1 MKLKQIKL
9 AGFKSFVDPTS
20 IKFNEKLGAIVG
32 PNGCGKSNIAE
43 AVKWVLGSSSAKEL
57 RGSTM
62 DDVIFYGSETRQ
74 AVSRANVE
82 LIFDN
87 TENRA
92 PEEWAKYSEISV
104 KRIIEKEKGSTY
116 LINNTVVRR
125 KDVADLFLGTG
136 LGARGYAIIAQNSI
150 TQIVE
155 AKPEDLRGFLEEA
168 AGVSKY
174 KERRKET
181 EFRLRDTKENL
192 SRVQDLIQEIKLQ
205 ATKLKSQAE
214 TANRYHKQQESL
226 KFNQAQ
232 VWALKKKITN
242 ESWETIKKKI
252 EGQTLEL
259 DQFTSKLR
267 EIESLVELARQDH
280 SETTDE
286 ISTVQAKFYEVNSVV
301 SNAENALNNIK
312 NNIERLSKSQ
322 ANSRQKIEELTLLE
336 NELNIQLNKNIKNI
350 EVESNRLENHIKN
363 NSEKKETFTSLD
375 EKLKELLAKIEKA
388 RNEKDLK
395 SKELHQELLAKI
407 EKARNEKDLKS
418 KELHQELLAKIEK
431 ARNDKD
437 LKSKEL
443 QETEIRI
450 SSLKDFINEDKS
462 PRNIDSWLAS
472 AGINKNQP
480 ILDQIEINDGWD
492 TAFGYFLENH
502 LHAYESS
509 NFDIDKLNERP
520 NKSIILIDKNTEKNL
535 VKTNEKLISATS
547 VINAKSININNSLN
561 EWLFNVYLSDKDKI
575 NDHRKI
581 LKYGDILI
589 LKNGD
594 IYGKTY
600 QIIRS
605 KNGTNINI
613 LARKKQLDEL
623 MINLPVIKKS
633 FEKAAQELNQIQE
646 ESKIKEEEFANHAAQ
661 ELNQIQEESKI
672 KEEEFANHAAQEL
685 NQIQEES
692 KIKEEEFANERHKLF
707 ESDKLKQEIEFN
719 IKLSTNKNDD
729 LSEKIQNIDNEKNDL
744 NKIIEDSI
752 IQLKDNSIESF
763 ESDLKI
769 KIAEKQ
775 KAEGDLTLIREK
787 LTTKEDNLKNL
798 ESSRLEKQ
806 HSLSPL
812 QESLQEIK
820 IEEREVKV
828 FFEQCCNELDKSSLN
843 EEELLNKLSAED
855 NIDTIEERCIKITE
869 KIEKLGPVN
878 LAAIDELDVIEK
890 RESYLQKQMDD
901 LVEASNTLE
910 QAIKKID
917 IETREKLAITYKT
930 VNDNFNLYFQKLFG
944 GGRAKLELIG
954 EQILDSGFQVVA
966 QPPGLKNT
974 TVVNL
979 SGGQKAL
986 TGIALVFAL
995 FKLNPAPF
1003 CIMDEVDAPL
1013 SEGNVDIFCDIVKTM
1028 SESTQIILVT
1038 HQKLTMEMTDQL
1050 IGVTSAEKGVS
1061 RIVEVNLQDVEKV
1074 EVTN

>member
-9 AGFKSFVDPTS
+9 AGFKSFVDPTT
-20 IKFNEKLGAIVG
+20 IKFNDKLSAIVG
-32 PNGCGKSNIAE
+32 PNGCGKSNVAE

-92 PEEWAKYSEISV
+92 PEEWAKYAEISV

-136 LGARGYAIIAQNSI
+136 LGSRGYAIIAQNSI

-192 SRVQDLIQEIKLQ
+192 SRVQDLIHEIKLQ

-214 TANRYHKQQESL
+214 TANRYHKQQENL

-232 VWALKKKITN
+232 VWALKKRITN
-242 ESWETIKKKI
+242 ESWELIKKKI
-252 EGQTLEL
+252 EDQTLEL
-259 DQFTSKLR
+259 DQFTAKLR
-267 EIESLVELARQDH
+267 EIESSVELARQGH
-280 SETTDE
+280 IKTSDE
-286 ISTVQAKFYEVNSVV
+286 INTVQAKFYEVNSIV

-322 ANSRQKIEELTLLE
+322 ADSKQKIEELTLLE
-336 NELNIQLNKNIKNI
+336 DQLNIEAKENKEKN
-350 EVESNRLENHIKN
+350 ETESNRLESQTKLNA
-363 NSEKKETFTSLD
+363 EKKEIFNSLD
-375 EKLKELLAKIEKA
+375 EKRKESL
-388 RNEKDLK
+388 
-395 SKELHQELLAKI
+395 S
-407 EKARNEKDLKS
+407 
-418 KELHQELLAKIEK
+418 KIEK
-431 ARNDKD
+431 ARNDRDVKSKELHEESLSKIEKARND
-437 LKSKEL
+437 RDVKSKEL

-450 SSLKDFINEDKS
+450 SSLNDFINEDKS
-462 PRNIDSWLAS
+462 AANIDSWLNTS
-472 AGINKNQP
+472 GIEKNQP
-480 ILDQIEINDGWD
+480 IIDQINIKDGWD
-492 TAFGYFLENH
+492 TAFGYFLEDH
-502 LHAYESS
+502 IHAYEVT
-509 NFDIDKLNERP
+509 NFDIKALSERP
-520 NKSIILIDKNTEKNL
+520 NKSIILINKNSHEALFKY
-535 VKTNEKLISATS
+535 KEKLINAAS
-547 VINAKSININNSLN
+547 VVNAKDNHVSNSLN
-561 EWLFNVYLSDKDKI
+561 EWLCNVYLSDELQVDA
-575 NDHRKI
+575 HREVMS
-581 LKYGDILI
+581 YGDMLI
-589 LKNGD
+589 FKNGD

-605 KNGTNINI
+605 KNGANVNV

-623 MINLPVIKKS
+623 SSNLPLIKKS
-633 FEKAAQELNQIQE
+633 FEKANEELNQIQE
-646 ESKIKEEEFANHAAQ
+646 ESKLKEET
-661 ELNQIQEESKI
+661 
-672 KEEEFANHAAQEL
+672 
-685 NQIQEES
+685 
-692 KIKEEEFANERHKLF
+692 FANERNELF

-719 IKLSTNKNDD
+719 IKLATNKSND
-729 LSEKIQNIDNEKNDL
+729 LSEKIKSINNEKSNL
-744 NKIIEDSI
+744 EKIIDDTI

-769 KIAEKQ
+769 KIAEKE
-775 KAEGDLTLIREK
+775 KAEVDLTAIREV
-787 LTTKEDNLKNL
+787 LTTKEEKLKTL

-806 HSLSPL
+806 HSLTPL
-812 QESLQEIK
+812 QEGLQNIK
-820 IEEREVKV
+820 IEEREAKII
-828 FFEQCCNELDKSSLN
+828 FEQCCNELIKSSLN
-843 EEELLNKLSAED
+843 EDELLNKLSVED
-855 NIDTIEERCIKITE
+855 SVEDIEEKCIKISE
-869 KIEKLGPVN
+869 KIERLGPVN
-878 LAAIDELDVIEK
+878 LAAIEELDVIEK
-890 RESYLQKQMDD
+890 REGYLQKQMDD
-901 LVEASNTLE
+901 LTEASNTLE
-910 QAIKKID
+910 QAIRKID
-917 IETREKLAITYKT
+917 IETREKLATTYNT
-930 VNDNFNLYFQKLFG
+930 VNENFNFYFQKLFG
-944 GGRAKLELIG
+944 GGHAKLELLG

-1013 SEGNVDIFCDIVKTM
+1013 SDGNVDIFCDIVKTM

-1038 HQKLTMEMTDQL
+1038 HQKPTMEMTDQL

-1061 RIVEVNLQDVEKV
+1061 RIVEVSLQDVEKV

>member
-1 MKLKQIKL
+1 MKLKQIKI
-9 AGFKSFVDPTS
+9 AGFKSFVDPTT
-20 IKFNEKLGAIVG
+20 IKFNDKLSAIVG
-32 PNGCGKSNIAE
+32 PNGCGKSNVAE

-92 PEEWAKYSEISV
+92 PEEWAKYAEISV

-136 LGARGYAIIAQNSI
+136 LGGRGYAIIAQNSI

-192 SRVQDLIQEIKLQ
+192 SRVQDLIHEIKLQ

-214 TANRYHKQQESL
+214 TASRYHKQQENL

-232 VWALKKKITN
+232 VWALKKRTTN
-242 ESWETIKKKI
+242 TSWELIKKKI
-252 EGQTLEL
+252 ENQTLEL
-259 DQFTSKLR
+259 DQFTAKLR
-267 EIESLVELARQDH
+267 EIESSVELARQEH
-280 SETTDE
+280 SQTTDE
-286 ISTVQAKFYEVNSVV
+286 INTVQAKFYEVNSIV

-312 NNIERLSKSQ
+312 NNIERLTKSQ
-322 ANSRQKIEELTLLE
+322 ADSRQKIEELKLLE
-336 NELNIQLNKNIKNI
+336 GELIIETKGNKEKL
-350 EVESNRLENHIKN
+350 EAESNRLENQTKINTEKREAFN
-363 NSEKKETFTSLD
+363 NLD
-375 EKLKELLAKIEKA
+375 EKRKESLSKIEKA
-388 RNEKDLK
+388 RNERDLK
-395 SKELHQELLAKI
+395 SKELQEESLSKI
-407 EKARNEKDLKS
+407 EKARNE
-418 KELHQELLAKIEK
+418 
-431 ARNDKD
+431 RD

-450 SSLKDFINEDKS
+450 SSLNDFINEDKDAA
-462 PRNIDSWLAS
+462 NIDSWLNTS
-472 AGINKNQP
+472 AIEKNQP
-480 ILDQIEINDGWD
+480 IIDQINIKEGWD
-492 TAFGYFLENH
+492 TAFGYFLEEH
-502 LHAYESS
+502 IHAYEVT
-509 NFDIDKLNERP
+509 NFDINILKERP
-520 NKSIILIDKNTEKNL
+520 NKSIILINKNSQENSFKF
-535 VKTNEKLISATS
+535 NEKLISATS
-547 VINAKSININNSLN
+547 VVNAKDNHITNSLS
-561 EWLFNVYLSDKDKI
+561 EWLCNVYLSDQSKVAA
-575 NDHRKI
+575 HREVMNC
-581 LKYGDILI
+581 GDILI
-589 LKNGD
+589 FKNGD

-605 KNGTNINI
+605 KNGANINV

-623 MINLPVIKKS
+623 SSNLPLIKKS
-633 FEKAAQELNQIQE
+633 FEKANDELSQIQE
-646 ESKIKEEEFANHAAQ
+646 ESKLKEEGFAKQAND
-661 ELNQIQEESKI
+661 ELSQIQEESK
-672 KEEEFANHAAQEL
+672 
-685 NQIQEES
+685 S
-692 KIKEEEFANERHKLF
+692 KEEEFANERNNLF

-719 IKLSTNKNDD
+719 IKLSTNKSRD
-729 LSEKIQNIDNEKNDL
+729 LSEKIKNINSEKMDL
-744 NKIIEDSI
+744 EKIIEDTSA
-752 IQLKDNSIESF
+752 QLKDNSIESF

-769 KIAEKQ
+769 KIAEKE
-775 KAEGDLTLIREK
+775 KAEEDLTAIREV
-787 LTTKEDNLKNL
+787 LTTKEEKLKTL

-812 QESLQEIK
+812 QEGLQEIK
-820 IEEREVKV
+820 IEEREAKII
-828 FFEQCCNELDKSSLN
+828 FEQCCNELEKSSLN
-843 EEELLNKLSAED
+843 EDELLNKLSAED
-855 NIDTIEERCIKITE
+855 SIEDIEEKCIKISE
-869 KIEKLGPVN
+869 KIERLGPVN
-878 LAAIDELDVIEK
+878 LAAIEELDVIEK
-890 RESYLQKQMDD
+890 REGYLQKQMDD
-901 LVEASNTLE
+901 LIEASNTLE
-910 QAIKKID
+910 QAIRKID
-917 IETREKLAITYKT
+917 IETREKLAVTYNT
-930 VNDNFNLYFQKLFG
+930 VNENFNFYFQKLFG
-944 GGRAKLELIG
+944 GGRAQLELIG

-1013 SEGNVDIFCDIVKTM
+1013 SDGNVDLFCDIVKTM

-1038 HQKLTMEMTDQL
+1038 HQKPTMEMTDQL

>member
-1 MKLKQIKL
+1 LKLKQIKI
-9 AGFKSFVDPTS
+9 AGFKSFVDPTT
-20 IKFNEKLGAIVG
+20 IKFNDKLSAIVG
-32 PNGCGKSNIAE
+32 PNGCGKSNVAE

-92 PEEWAKYSEISV
+92 PEEWAKYAEISV

-136 LGARGYAIIAQNSI
+136 LGGRGYAIIAQNSI

-192 SRVQDLIQEIKLQ
+192 SRVQDLIHEIKLQ

-214 TANRYHKQQESL
+214 TASRYHKQQENL

-232 VWALKKKITN
+232 VWALKKRTTN
-242 ESWETIKKKI
+242 TSWELIKKKI
-252 EGQTLEL
+252 ENQTLEL
-259 DQFTSKLR
+259 DQFTAKLR
-267 EIESLVELARQDH
+267 EIESSVELARQEH
-280 SETTDE
+280 SQTTDE
-286 ISTVQAKFYEVNSVV
+286 INTVQAKFYEVNSIV

-312 NNIERLSKSQ
+312 NNIERLTKSQ
-322 ANSRQKIEELTLLE
+322 ADSRQKIEELKLLE
-336 NELNIQLNKNIKNI
+336 DELIIETKENEEKLQA
-350 EVESNRLENHIKN
+350 ESNRLENQTKIN
-363 NSEKKETFTSLD
+363 TEKREAFNSLD
-375 EKLKELLAKIEKA
+375 EKRKESLSKIEKA
-388 RNEKDLK
+388 RNERDLK
-395 SKELHQELLAKI
+395 SKELQEESLSKI
-407 EKARNEKDLKS
+407 EKARNE
-418 KELHQELLAKIEK
+418 
-431 ARNDKD
+431 RD

-450 SSLKDFINEDKS
+450 SSLNDFINEDKDAA
-462 PRNIDSWLAS
+462 NIDSWLNTS
-472 AGINKNQP
+472 AIEKNQP
-480 ILDQIEINDGWD
+480 IIDQINIKEGWD
-492 TAFGYFLENH
+492 TAFGYFLEEH
-502 LHAYESS
+502 IHAYEVT
-509 NFDIDKLNERP
+509 NFDINILKERP
-520 NKSIILIDKNTEKNL
+520 NKSIILINKNSQENSFKF
-535 VKTNEKLISATS
+535 NEKLISATS
-547 VINAKSININNSLN
+547 VVNAKDNHITNSLS
-561 EWLFNVYLSDKDKI
+561 EWLCNVYLSDQSKVAA
-575 NDHRKI
+575 HREVMNC
-581 LKYGDILI
+581 GDILI
-589 LKNGD
+589 FKNGD

-605 KNGTNINI
+605 KNGANINV

-623 MINLPVIKKS
+623 SSNLPLIKKS
-633 FEKAAQELNQIQE
+633 FEKANDELSQIQE
-646 ESKIKEEEFANHAAQ
+646 ESKLKEEGFAKQAND
-661 ELNQIQEESKI
+661 ELSQIQEESKL
-672 KEEEFANHAAQEL
+672 KEEGFAKQANDEL
-685 NQIQEES
+685 SQIQEES
-692 KIKEEEFANERHKLF
+692 KSKEEEFANERNNLF

-719 IKLSTNKNDD
+719 IKLSTNKSRD
-729 LSEKIQNIDNEKNDL
+729 LSEKIKNINSEKMDL
-744 NKIIEDSI
+744 EKIIEDTSA
-752 IQLKDNSIESF
+752 QLKDNSIESF

-769 KIAEKQ
+769 KIAEKE
-775 KAEGDLTLIREK
+775 KAEEDLTAIREV
-787 LTTKEDNLKNL
+787 LTTKEEKLKTL

-812 QESLQEIK
+812 QEGLQEIK
-820 IEEREVKV
+820 IEEREAKII
-828 FFEQCCNELDKSSLN
+828 FEQCCNELEKSSLN
-843 EEELLNKLSAED
+843 EDELLNKLSAED
-855 NIDTIEERCIKITE
+855 SIEDIEEKCIKISE
-869 KIEKLGPVN
+869 KIERLGPVN
-878 LAAIDELDVIEK
+878 LAAIEELDVIEK
-890 RESYLQKQMDD
+890 REGYLQKQMDD
-901 LVEASNTLE
+901 LIEASNTLE
-910 QAIKKID
+910 QAIRKID
-917 IETREKLAITYKT
+917 IETREKLAVTYNT
-930 VNDNFNLYFQKLFG
+930 VNENFNFYFQKLFG
-944 GGRAKLELIG
+944 GGRAQLELIG

-1013 SEGNVDIFCDIVKTM
+1013 SDGNVDLFCDIVKTM

-1038 HQKLTMEMTDQL
+1038 HQKPTMEMTDQL

>member
-1 MKLKQIKL
+1 MKLKQIKI
-9 AGFKSFVDPTS
+9 AGFKSFVDPTT
-20 IKFNEKLGAIVG
+20 IKFNDKLSAIVG
-32 PNGCGKSNIAE
+32 PNGCGKSNVAE

-92 PEEWAKYSEISV
+92 PEEWAKYAEISV

-136 LGARGYAIIAQNSI
+136 LGGRGYAIIAQNSI

-192 SRVQDLIQEIKLQ
+192 SRVQDLIHEIKLQ

-214 TANRYHKQQESL
+214 TASRYHKQQENL

-232 VWALKKKITN
+232 VWALKKRTTN
-242 ESWETIKKKI
+242 TSWELIKKKI
-252 EGQTLEL
+252 ENQTLEL
-259 DQFTSKLR
+259 DQFTAKLR
-267 EIESLVELARQDH
+267 EIESSVELARQEH
-280 SETTDE
+280 SQTTDE
-286 ISTVQAKFYEVNSVV
+286 INTVQAKFYEVNSIV

-312 NNIERLSKSQ
+312 NNIERLTKSQ
-322 ANSRQKIEELTLLE
+322 ADSRQKIEELKLLE
-336 NELNIQLNKNIKNI
+336 DELIIETKENEEKLQA
-350 EVESNRLENHIKN
+350 ESNRLENQTKIN
-363 NSEKKETFTSLD
+363 TEKREAFNSLD
-375 EKLKELLAKIEKA
+375 EKRKESLSKIEKA
-388 RNEKDLK
+388 RNERDLK
-395 SKELHQELLAKI
+395 SKELQEESLSKI
-407 EKARNEKDLKS
+407 EKARNE
-418 KELHQELLAKIEK
+418 
-431 ARNDKD
+431 RD

-450 SSLKDFINEDKS
+450 SSLNDFINEDKDAA
-462 PRNIDSWLAS
+462 NIDSWLNTS
-472 AGINKNQP
+472 AIEKNQP
-480 ILDQIEINDGWD
+480 IIDQINIKEGWD
-492 TAFGYFLENH
+492 TAFGYFLEEH
-502 LHAYESS
+502 IHAYEVT
-509 NFDIDKLNERP
+509 NFDINILKERP
-520 NKSIILIDKNTEKNL
+520 NKSIILINKNSQENSFKF
-535 VKTNEKLISATS
+535 NEKLISATS
-547 VINAKSININNSLN
+547 VVNAKDNHITNSLS
-561 EWLFNVYLSDKDKI
+561 EWLCNVYLSDQSKVAA
-575 NDHRKI
+575 HREVMNC
-581 LKYGDILI
+581 GDILI
-589 LKNGD
+589 FKNGD

-605 KNGTNINI
+605 KNGANINV

-623 MINLPVIKKS
+623 SSNLPLIKKS
-633 FEKAAQELNQIQE
+633 FEKANDELSQIQE
-646 ESKIKEEEFANHAAQ
+646 ESKLKEEGFAKQAND
-661 ELNQIQEESKI
+661 ELSQIQEESK
-672 KEEEFANHAAQEL
+672 
-685 NQIQEES
+685 S
-692 KIKEEEFANERHKLF
+692 KEEEFANERNNLF

-719 IKLSTNKNDD
+719 IKLSTNKSRD
-729 LSEKIQNIDNEKNDL
+729 LSEKIKNINSEKMDL
-744 NKIIEDSI
+744 EKIIEDTSA
-752 IQLKDNSIESF
+752 QLKDNSIESF

-769 KIAEKQ
+769 KIAEKE
-775 KAEGDLTLIREK
+775 KAEEDLTAIREV
-787 LTTKEDNLKNL
+787 LTTKEEKLKTL

-812 QESLQEIK
+812 QEGLQEIK
-820 IEEREVKV
+820 IEEREAKII
-828 FFEQCCNELDKSSLN
+828 FEQCCNELEKSSLN
-843 EEELLNKLSAED
+843 EDELLNKLSAED
-855 NIDTIEERCIKITE
+855 SIEDIEEKCIKISE
-869 KIEKLGPVN
+869 KIERLGPVN
-878 LAAIDELDVIEK
+878 LAAIEELDVIEK
-890 RESYLQKQMDD
+890 REGYLQKQMDD
-901 LVEASNTLE
+901 LIEASNTLE
-910 QAIKKID
+910 QAIRKID
-917 IETREKLAITYKT
+917 IETREKLAVTYNT
-930 VNDNFNLYFQKLFG
+930 VNENFNFYFQKLFG
-944 GGRAKLELIG
+944 GGRAQLELIG

-1013 SEGNVDIFCDIVKTM
+1013 SDGNVDLFCDIVKTM

-1038 HQKLTMEMTDQL
+1038 HQKPTMEMTDQL

>member
-9 AGFKSFVDPTS
+9 AGFKSFVDPTT

-43 AVKWVLGSSSAKEL
+43 AVKWVLGSSSAKEM
-57 RGSTM
+57 RGATM

-74 AVSRANVE
+74 AISRANVE

-92 PEEWAKYSEISV
+92 PKEWAKYAEISV

-116 LINNTVVRR
+116 FINNTVVRR

-136 LGARGYAIIAQNSI
+136 LGNRGYAIIAQNSI

-192 SRVQDLIQEIKLQ
+192 SRVQDLIHEIKLQ

-214 TANRYHKQQESL
+214 TANRYHKQQENL

-232 VWALKKKITN
+232 VWALKKRMTN
-242 ESWETIKKKI
+242 EAWDVIKKKI

-259 DQFTSKLR
+259 DQFTAKLR
-267 EIESLVELARQDH
+267 EIEASVELARQDH
-280 SETTDE
+280 AKTTDE
-286 ISTVQAKFYEVNSVV
+286 INTVQAKFYEVNSIV

-322 ANSRQKIEELTLLE
+322 ADSGQKIEELTLLE
-336 NELNIQLNKNIKNI
+336 DELNIEIKENEGKI
-350 EVESNRLENHIKN
+350 EAESKRLENHTKLN
-363 NSEKKETFTSLD
+363 TEKKEIFNSLD
-375 EKLKELLAKIEKA
+375 EKLKESLSKIEKA
-388 RNEKDLK
+388 RNERDV
-395 SKELHQELLAKI
+395 
-407 EKARNEKDLKS
+407 KA
-418 KELHQELLAKIEK
+418 
-431 ARNDKD
+431 
-437 LKSKEL
+437 KEL

-450 SSLKDFINEDKS
+450 SSLNDFINEDKS
-462 PRNIDSWLAS
+462 SANIDSWLNT
-472 AGINKNQP
+472 AGIEKNQP
-480 ILDQIEINDGWD
+480 ILDQINIKDGWD
-492 TAFGYFLENH
+492 TAFGYFLEEYV
-502 LHAYESS
+502 HAYEST
-509 NFDIDKLNERP
+509 NFDINALNERP
-520 NKSIILIDKNTEKNL
+520 NKSIILIDKDSQENSFKS
-535 VKTNEKLISATS
+535 NEKLISATS
-547 VINAKSININNSLN
+547 VIKAKDIHISNSLN
-561 EWLFNVYLSDKDKI
+561 EWLCNVYLSDENKI
-575 NDHRKI
+575 NEHRKMMS
-581 LKYGDILI
+581 YGDMLI
-589 LKNGD
+589 FKNGD

-605 KNGTNINI
+605 KNGANVNV
-613 LARKKQLDEL
+613 LVRKKQLDEL
-623 MINLPVIKKS
+623 SSNLLSIKKS
-633 FEKAAQELNQIQE
+633 FEKANEELNQIQE
-646 ESKIKEEEFANHAAQ
+646 ESKLKEEEFANQANE
-661 ELNQIQEESKI
+661 ELNQIQEESKL
-672 KEEEFANHAAQEL
+672 KEEEFANQANEEL

-692 KIKEEEFANERHKLF
+692 KLKEEEFANKRNELF

-719 IKLSTNKNDD
+719 IKLSTNKSSD
-729 LSEKIQNIDNEKNDL
+729 LSEKIKNINNEKSDL
-744 NKIIEDSI
+744 EKIIEDTI
-752 IQLKDNSIESF
+752 VQLKDNSIEIF

-769 KIAEKQ
+769 KITEKE
-775 KAEGDLTLIREK
+775 KAEEDLTAIREILTSKEEK
-787 LTTKEDNLKNL
+787 LKVL
-798 ESSRLEKQ
+798 EASRLEKQ

-812 QESLQEIK
+812 QEGLQEVR
-820 IEEREVKV
+820 IEEREAKV
-828 FFEQCCNELDKSSLN
+828 IFEQCCSELEKSSLN
-843 EEELLNKLSAED
+843 EDELLIKLSAED
-855 NIDTIEERCIKITE
+855 SIEDIEERCIKIAG
-869 KIEKLGPVN
+869 KIERLGPVN
-878 LAAIDELDVIEK
+878 LAAIEELDVIEK
-890 RESYLQKQMDD
+890 REGYLQKQMDD
-901 LVEASNTLE
+901 LTEASNTLE
-910 QAIKKID
+910 QAIRKID
-917 IETREKLAITYKT
+917 IETREKLAQTYNT
-930 VNDNFNLYFQKLFG
+930 VNDNLNFYFQELFG

-966 QPPGLKNT
+966 QPPGKKNT

-979 SGGQKAL
+979 SGGEKAM

-1013 SEGNVDIFCDIVKTM
+1013 SDENLDKFCSIVKTM
-1028 SESTQIILVT
+1028 SEVTQIILVT
-1038 HQKLTMEMTDQL
+1038 HQKPTMEMTDQL

-1061 RIVEVNLQDVEKV
+1061 RVVEVTLQDVDKV

>member
-1 MKLKQIKL
+1 LKLKQIKI
-9 AGFKSFVDPTS
+9 AGFKSFVDSTT
-20 IKFNEKLGAIVG
+20 IKFNDKLSAIVG
-32 PNGCGKSNIAE
+32 PNGCGKSNVAE

-92 PEEWAKYSEISV
+92 PEEWAKYAEISV

-136 LGARGYAIIAQNSI
+136 LGGRGYAIIAQNSI

-192 SRVQDLIQEIKLQ
+192 SRVQDLIHEIKLQ

-214 TANRYHKQQESL
+214 TASRYHKQQENL

-232 VWALKKKITN
+232 VWALKKRTTN
-242 ESWETIKKKI
+242 TSWELIKKKI
-252 EGQTLEL
+252 ENQTLEL
-259 DQFTSKLR
+259 DQFTAKLR
-267 EIESLVELARQDH
+267 EIESSVELARQEH
-280 SETTDE
+280 SQTTDE
-286 ISTVQAKFYEVNSVV
+286 INTVQAKFYEVNSIV

-312 NNIERLSKSQ
+312 NNIERLTKSQ
-322 ANSRQKIEELTLLE
+322 ADSRQKIEELKLLE
-336 NELNIQLNKNIKNI
+336 DELIIETKENEEKLQA
-350 EVESNRLENHIKN
+350 ESNRLENQTKIN
-363 NSEKKETFTSLD
+363 TEKREAFNSLD
-375 EKLKELLAKIEKA
+375 EKRKESLSKIEKA
-388 RNEKDLK
+388 RNERDLK
-395 SKELHQELLAKI
+395 SKELQEESLSKI
-407 EKARNEKDLKS
+407 EKARNE
-418 KELHQELLAKIEK
+418 
-431 ARNDKD
+431 RD

-450 SSLKDFINEDKS
+450 SSLNDFINEDKDAA
-462 PRNIDSWLAS
+462 NIDSWLNTS
-472 AGINKNQP
+472 AIEKNQP
-480 ILDQIEINDGWD
+480 IIDQINIKEGWD
-492 TAFGYFLENH
+492 TAFGYFLEEH
-502 LHAYESS
+502 IHAYEVT
-509 NFDIDKLNERP
+509 NFDINILKERP
-520 NKSIILIDKNTEKNL
+520 NKSIILINKNSQENSFKF
-535 VKTNEKLISATS
+535 NEKLISATS
-547 VINAKSININNSLN
+547 VVNAKDNHITNSLS
-561 EWLFNVYLSDKDKI
+561 EWLCNVYLSDQSKVVA
-575 NDHRKI
+575 HREVMNC
-581 LKYGDILI
+581 GDILI
-589 LKNGD
+589 FKNGD

-605 KNGTNINI
+605 KNGANINV

-623 MINLPVIKKS
+623 SSNLPLIKKS
-633 FEKAAQELNQIQE
+633 FEKANDELSQIQE
-646 ESKIKEEEFANHAAQ
+646 ESKLKEEGFAKQAND
-661 ELNQIQEESKI
+661 ELSQIQEESKL
-672 KEEEFANHAAQEL
+672 KEEGFAKQANDEL
-685 NQIQEES
+685 SQIQEES
-692 KIKEEEFANERHKLF
+692 KSKEEGFAKQANDELSQIQEESKSKEEEFANERNNLF

-719 IKLSTNKNDD
+719 IKLSTNKSRD
-729 LSEKIQNIDNEKNDL
+729 LSEKIKNINSEKMDL
-744 NKIIEDSI
+744 EKIIEDTSA
-752 IQLKDNSIESF
+752 QLKDNSIESF

-769 KIAEKQ
+769 KIAEKE
-775 KAEGDLTLIREK
+775 KAEEDLTAIREV
-787 LTTKEDNLKNL
+787 LTTKEEKLKTL

-812 QESLQEIK
+812 QEGLQEIK
-820 IEEREVKV
+820 IEEREAKII
-828 FFEQCCNELDKSSLN
+828 FEQCCNELEKSSLN
-843 EEELLNKLSAED
+843 EDELLNKLSAED
-855 NIDTIEERCIKITE
+855 SIEDIEEKCIKISE
-869 KIEKLGPVN
+869 KIERLGPVN
-878 LAAIDELDVIEK
+878 LAAIEELDVIEK
-890 RESYLQKQMDD
+890 REGYLQKQMDD
-901 LVEASNTLE
+901 LIEASNTLE
-910 QAIKKID
+910 QAIRKID
-917 IETREKLAITYKT
+917 IETREKLAVTYNT
-930 VNDNFNLYFQKLFG
+930 VNENFNFYFQKLFG
-944 GGRAKLELIG
+944 GGRAQLELIG

-1013 SEGNVDIFCDIVKTM
+1013 SDGNVDLFCDIVKTM

-1038 HQKLTMEMTDQL
+1038 HQKPTMEMTDQL